1 MLHLDGSTLEGGG
14 QLVRNAVALSA
25 LTGRPVTISNI
36 RGKRNGPRG
45 LRRSHTAAI
54 QFLAEVCGGRIV
66 GATVGSSEITFYPR
80 DTEDANLNSAVG
92 EDEAPSILQKRA
104 RLRPISLALPI
115 QSEYTITLTT
125 PGSIFLIFQALYP
138 YLMYAGARLHRHG
151 EGVNDSSVNR
161 VIKLNITGG
170 TNISFSPSYDYV
182 SQVLIPSFARLGL
195 PRLSVK
201 LNRRGWSTG
210 AVQIGSVSFEIEPL
224 AISSASGVTGGQS
237 DTKEAGQKHR
247 IGCPKQE
254 PAAGNPR
261 RESSGETESSLA
273 FSLRFPL
280 ISLENLDPGYI
291 TKVDITVLAPDT
303 SLSQGAALR
312 HSKKAHHRKRKNGK
326 YMQHGTNRSKKH
338 YFKGNALSEPEFVE
352 EDESEGLGPSI
363 SGDRGF
369 YESPGLESVSIRGF
383 LEDAAMKS
391 VTKALRVFSDNN
403 PRASKQ
409 PSPNE
414 APIVRIHT
422 TEPTYDPSHIYLLLV
437 AHTSTGF
444 RLGRGQLYSECQ
456 SVQRNKACRNRSP
469 KEQMETLFREMV
481 NECVAGLMEEFL
493 VTTDART
500 NDIPKM
506 GTKGCLD
513 TFTRDQVV
521 VFQALGALDE
531 DMESCESGN
540 QSEEEGL
547 SLHSRTAMWVSA
559 QVLGVRV

>member
-14 QLVRNAVALSA
+14 QLVRNALALSA
-25 LTGRPVTISNI
+25 LTGRPVTINNI

-80 DTEDANLNSAVG
+80 DTEDANLNGAVG
-92 EDEAPSILQKRA
+92 EDEAPSVLHKRA
-104 RLRPISLALPI
+104 RLHPINLTLPI
-115 QSEYTITLTT
+115 QYEYNIRLTT
-125 PGSIFLIFQALYP
+125 PGSTFLIFQALYP

-151 EGVNDSSVNR
+151 EGVNGSSVSQ

-182 SQVLIPSFARLGL
+182 AQVLIPTFARLGL

-224 AISSASGVTGGQS
+224 AISRASGVTAEQS
-237 DTKEAGQKHR
+237 DTKEAGQHT
-247 IGCPKQE
+247 CPKE
-254 PAAGNPR
+254 SAAGNPG
-261 RESSGETESSLA
+261 RESSGGAESSLA
-273 FSLRFPL
+273 FTPRFPR
-280 ISLENLDPGYI
+280 IDLENLDPGYI
-291 TKVDITVLAPDT
+291 TRVDITILAPDT
-303 SLSQGAALR
+303 TLSQAAALR
-312 HSKKAHHRKRKNGK
+312 HSKKAHHRTRKNGK
-326 YMQHGTNRSKKH
+326 YMQHGTNRPKKH
-338 YFKGNALSEPEFVE
+338 YSKGKVLSEEFA
-352 EDESEGLGPSI
+352 EDGSEVHAPTI
-363 SGDRGF
+363 SGNRGL
-369 YESPGLESVSIRGF
+369 YESPGLQSVSIRGF
-383 LEDAAMKS
+383 LEDTAMES
-391 VTKALRVFSDNN
+391 VTKALRVFSDND
-403 PRASKQ
+403 PRTTKQ

-414 APIVRIHT
+414 TPIVRIHT

-444 RLGRGQLYSECQ
+444 RLGRGQLYSEYQ
-456 SVQRNKACRNRSP
+456 SGQGNTAYRIRSP
-469 KEQMETLFREMV
+469 QEHMETLFREMV

-493 VTTDART
+493 VTTDAGT
-500 NDIPKM
+500 NDAPRM

-531 DMESCESGN
+531 DRESCESGN
-540 QSEEEGL
+540 QREEAGL
-547 SLHSRTAMWVSA
+547 SLHSRTAIWVSG
-559 QVLGVRV
+559 QVLGVRI